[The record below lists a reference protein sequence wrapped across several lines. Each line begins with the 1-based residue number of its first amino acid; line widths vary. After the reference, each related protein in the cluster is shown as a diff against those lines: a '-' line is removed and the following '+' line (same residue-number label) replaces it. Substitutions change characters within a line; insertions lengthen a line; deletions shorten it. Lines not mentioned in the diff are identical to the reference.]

1 MIFLERIKA
10 CSDEMK
16 NISNMLSVLVI
27 SLLFYLG
34 CYNFYFLACLGTRGE
49 WGFFIMSIFSK

>member
-1 MIFLERIKA
+1 MIYFFLERIKA

-16 NISNMLSVLVI
+16 NISNLLSVLVI

-49 WGFFIMSIFSK
+49 